1 MQAEKRIVEVPLT
14 PEQLKVLNVEP
25 NATDAVIVS
34 QLLALLDHEANT
46 FGCVHWMSEDI
57 ADALESADVPGTEE
71 NVAKVRAK
79 CEHHAFTDAQI
90 DTGWGYINAYV
101 SEVFQQEAAS

>member
-1 MQAEKRIVEVPLT
+1 MQTEKRIVEVPLT
-14 PEQLKVLNVEP
+14 PEQLKALNVEP

-34 QLLALLDHEANT
+34 QLLALLDREVNT
-46 FGCVHWMSEDI
+46 FGCVRWMNEDI
-57 ADALESADVPGTEE
+57 ADALESADVPVTEE
-71 NVAKVRAK
+71 NVTAVRAK

-90 DTGWGYINAYV
+90 DTGWSYINAYV